1 MKHDKMKKQR
11 ASEVVP
17 VTAVGRAQ
25 TRRVRRSGS
34 EVAGWWGQVGI
45 IITPSYSCCEIK
57 KVMFAKLLA
66 HSKPAN
72 YGFRGRRC
80 YTVVSFR

>member
-34 EVAGWWGQVGI
+34 EVAGWWGRGAH
-45 IITPSYSCCEIK
+45 TAASPSCQS
-57 KVMFAKLLA
+57 
-66 HSKPAN
+66 
-72 YGFRGRRC
+72 
-80 YTVVSFR
+80 